1 MSLGCARKWACAVAV
16 AGALV
21 VGLPGRASA
30 DAIGIFSFDVDSV
43 FGPFFTVEND
53 SGASFTQ
60 VAIDLF
66 SDAQG
71 DQDLVTSLSLPDVD
85 PGGIWQTL
93 DDLTS
98 DSFGSAVLSFLYAPT
113 GTIQIPVLT
122 ALDFACDAE
131 AGCSTT
137 LVPPPAVLIDF
148 VANQGGS
155 GGDGGG
161 GTQPVPE
168 PPTWVLLGAALAAIT
183 VAAGR
188 RGCVRMR

>member
-1 MSLGCARKWACAVAV
+1 MAV
-16 AGALV
+16 AGLFV
-21 VGLPGRASA
+21 VGLPVRASA
-30 DAIGIFSFDVDSV
+30 DTIGIFSFDVDSI

-53 SGASFTQ
+53 SAASFTE

-66 SDAQG
+66 FGSQG

-98 DSFGSAVLSFLYAPT
+98 DAFGSAVLSFLYAPP
-113 GTIQIPVLT
+113 GAVQIPVLT
-122 ALDFACDAE
+122 ALDFTCDAE

-155 GGDGGG
+155 GGGDGGG

-168 PPTWVLLGAALAAIT
+168 PPTWMLLGAALAAIT

-188 RGCVRMR
+188 RAFVRMR